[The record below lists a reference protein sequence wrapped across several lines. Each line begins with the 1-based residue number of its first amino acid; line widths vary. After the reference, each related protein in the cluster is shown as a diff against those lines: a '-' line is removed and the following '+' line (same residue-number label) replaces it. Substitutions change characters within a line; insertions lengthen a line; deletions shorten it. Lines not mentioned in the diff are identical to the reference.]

1 MAAIARVRVLRG
13 LESESMEVG
22 VSTQHG
28 STPARRR
35 AALALLGLAVLSLPA
50 ALAVLA
56 PPERLHDPVL
66 FAALIAIALA
76 CHTGQVTLKTR
87 VPVKVDAGYAVVLI
101 AVAFWGPA
109 AGLAV
114 YLTWDVANRL
124 IVREYAVFTTGALAN
139 LASYGWSAI
148 AGAELLRLAGVTAL
162 EPRALAGLFTAG
174 VVMALVQFAIARLLY
189 GTLYQGYRAG
199 PLISA
204 ELTGLLPAVLVDVA
218 LGTLTAMLIEPLGIG
233 AFALLAPVVLIPS
246 VVLPALVRNRPV
258 SLLDLPAATGL
269 YAAALADVLR
279 LPRRSRRVIAQA
291 SRFMYTQT
299 YKPHS
304 RSDELYEVMLAAMYA
319 SERFDGS
326 GGPAGLRGGM
336 IPLECRVLAVADA
349 WARLTARSTKQLSH
363 TEALLALEL
372 AAGSELDPT
381 VVAAA
386 GEVVHTELPW
396 ATESA
401 FQPVLHR
408 LPLPRAVRRETLPH
422 ALAGAGHA

>member
-1 MAAIARVRVLRG
+1 MAAIARVRVGRG
-13 LESESMEVG
+13 LETESMEVG
-22 VSTQHG
+22 VSTRHG

-35 AALALLGLAVLSLPA
+35 AALALLGLAALSLPA

-56 PPERLHDPVL
+56 PPVRWHDPLL

-87 VPVKVDAGYAVVLI
+87 VPVKIDGGYAVVLI

-124 IVREYAVFTTGALAN
+124 IVREYGVFTPGALAN

-148 AGAELLRLAGVTAL
+148 AGAELLRFVGVSSL

-199 PLISA
+199 PLISS
-204 ELTGLLPAVLVDVA
+204 ELSSLLPAILVDVA
-218 LGTLTAMLIEPLGIG
+218 LGALTAMLIEPLGIG

-246 VVLPALVRNRPV
+246 VGLPALVRNRPV
-258 SLLDLPAATGL
+258 ATLDLPAATGL

-279 LPRRSRRVIAQA
+279 LPRRRRRLLSQA
-291 SRFMYTQT
+291 SRFLHTQT
-299 YKPHS
+299 FNRHS

-349 WARLTARSTKQLSH
+349 WARLTARPTQQLSH

-396 ATESA
+396 ATEHA

-422 ALAGAGHA
+422 ALAGAGQA

>member
-1 MAAIARVRVLRG
+1 MDVA
-13 LESESMEVG
+13 
-22 VSTQHG
+22 VSTRHG

-35 AALALLGLAVLSLPA
+35 AALALLGVAALSLPA

-56 PPERLHDPVL
+56 PPERLHDPLL
-66 FAALIAIALA
+66 FAALVAIALA

-87 VPVKVDAGYAVVLI
+87 VPVRVDGTLAVVLI
-101 AVAFWGPA
+101 AVAFWGPV

-114 YLTWDVANRL
+114 YLTWDIAHRL
-124 IVREYAVFTTGALAN
+124 IVREFAVFTPGALAN

-148 AGAELLRLAGVTAL
+148 AAAEVLRLAGVTSL

-174 VVMALVQFAIARLLY
+174 VVLALVQFAIARLLY

-199 PLISA
+199 PLISS
-204 ELTGLLPAVLVDVA
+204 ELSSLLPAVLVEVA
-218 LGTLTAMLIEPLGIG
+218 LGTLATMLIEPLGIG
-233 AFALLAPVVLIPS
+233 AFALLAPVVLTPS
-246 VVLPALVRNRPV
+246 VVLPAMVRNRPMAD
-258 SLLDLPAATGL
+258 LDRPSATGL

-279 LPRRSRRVIAQA
+279 LPRRRRRVIAQA

-299 YKPHS
+299 YKRHS

-319 SERFDGS
+319 SERFDGT

-349 WARLTARSTKQLSH
+349 WARLTARSTQQLSH

-396 ATESA
+396 ATEQA

-408 LPLPRAVRRETLPH
+408 LPLPRSVRRETLPH